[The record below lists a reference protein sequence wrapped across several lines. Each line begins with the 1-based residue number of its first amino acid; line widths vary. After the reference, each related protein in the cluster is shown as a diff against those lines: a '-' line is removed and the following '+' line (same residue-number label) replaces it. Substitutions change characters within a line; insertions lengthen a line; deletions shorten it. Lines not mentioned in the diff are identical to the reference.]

1 MVLGGLSDPTS
12 SAAVLPASPT
22 ASVDAPDAASAAVIA
37 EYQASI
43 PQQMAEQGVPG
54 LAVVVVDGDHVVWAE
69 GFGRLER
76 DGSAPVTTD
85 TLFSVQSMSKPFTAA
100 AVMIAVQDGLV
111 DLDEPITTYLPE
123 FTVNSVFEEHPER
136 KITLRM
142 LLGHTAG
149 FTHEAP
155 IGNNFELDAADF
167 DAHVRSI
174 SDTWLR
180 FPVGTGYAYSN
191 LGIDLA
197 GFILERVHGRP
208 FAEVMETTL
217 LEPLGMERSTF
228 DPDRI
233 RTASDRAIGHVAPM
247 PEVPVDVPM
256 AAAGGL
262 YASADDLARFLSF
275 QLGDGAIDGDAV
287 LDSRLMAEMRTVPEP
302 RQGASAGYALGV
314 VRHRW
319 FAGRNADLFD
329 HGGGGFG
336 FLSDLWW
343 LPDVQL
349 GIAILTNSSDHA
361 LQNELALSILFDL
374 THRSGSAYRDR
385 LTAMPVQAPATEPD
399 GRYQASADA
408 RALLAEAALPRAG
421 DEVARWASYAGAYR
435 EVFWG
440 VVDPLVPAGR
450 FLVDDGE
457 PYLETGE
464 TGTIVRHAL
473 TEIEPALFIA
483 DDGEVLDLRSTPP
496 TWRNVELARGPD
508 GPATWQWIVLGVAG
522 LIALAWLVMAGLRA
536 GRRLPRNEG
545 PRAHDAHGRGRLGS
559 IVAAFVAIV
568 ALATIG
574 LIAAMPALVD
584 AGFIG
589 WLEFDLP
596 LRLALHLPLL
606 LTVAG
611 GLLLAVTAVGWAQG
625 WWSGRERFGYASLV
639 AVVAVLVGQ
648 LAAWRLIGWGLT

>member
-1 MVLGGLSDPTS
+1 MGRFPDSTAAV
-12 SAAVLPASPT
+12 AVLPAAST
-22 ASVDAPDAASAAVIA
+22 ASVDAPDTASAAVIA

-43 PQQMAEQGVPG
+43 PQLMADQDVPG

-85 TLFSVQSMSKPFTAA
+85 TVFSVQSMSKPFTAT
-100 AVMIAVQDGLV
+100 AVMIAVEDGLV

-155 IGNNFELDAADF
+155 IGNNFELDARADF

-208 FAEVMETTL
+208 FAEVMQATL

-233 RTASDRAIGHVAPM
+233 RTISDRAIGHVAPM
-247 PEVPVDVPM
+247 PDVPVDVPM
-256 AAAGGL
+256 TAAGGL
-262 YASADDLARFLSF
+262 YASVDDLARFLGF
-275 QLGDGAIDGDAV
+275 QLGDGTIAGRGV

-302 RQGASAGYALGV
+302 REGASAGYALGV

-349 GIAILTNSSDHA
+349 GIAVLTNSSDHA

-374 THRSGSAYRDR
+374 THESGSVYRDR
-385 LTAMPVQAPATEPD
+385 LMALPVQAPATEPD

-408 RALLAEAALPRAG
+408 RTLLAEAALPRTG
-421 DEVARWASYAGAYR
+421 DEVARWTSYTGAYR
-435 EVFWG
+435 QINWG
-440 VVDPLVPAGR
+440 VVNPLGPPGR
-450 FLVDDGE
+450 FLVEDGE
-457 PYLETGE
+457 PYLETSE
-464 TGTIVRHAL
+464 TGTTVRHAL
-473 TEIEPALFIA
+473 TEVQPAVFVA
-483 DDGEVLDLRSTPP
+483 DDGEVLDLRSSTP
-496 TWRNVELARGPD
+496 TWRNIELARVPD
-508 GPATWQWIVLGVAG
+508 GPATWQWVLLGVAG
-522 LIALAWLVMAGLRA
+522 LIALAWLVTAGLGAVRRFRRSDGLRA
-536 GRRLPRNEG
+536 DDALRRRRL
-545 PRAHDAHGRGRLGS
+545 AS

-568 ALATIG
+568 ALGTIG

-596 LRLALHLPLL
+596 VRLALHLPLL

-611 GLLLAVTAVGWAQG
+611 GLLVAVIAVGWAQG
-625 WWSGRERFGYASLV
+625 WWTRRGRLGYASLV
-639 AVVAVLVGQ
+639 AVVTILVAQ